1 MEPAISKSTKKT
13 KGQSLIE
20 VLIALAIVAMVIL
33 GIVKASTFSVS
44 NSLYSQDQSIAS
56 NLAQKK
62 TSEIISLKNSF
73 PLTFFDTL
81 PSYPDDLSD
90 DSRFCTK
97 TTLTSADD
105 EIPSGSPVGSRMA
118 KIEVIVFWGEE
129 GDGFDCTDKQYRY
142 QFNLETKTT
151 NN

>member
-1 MEPAISKSTKKT
+1 MRPVILRSTKNH
-13 KGQSLIE
+13 GQSLIE
-20 VLIALAIVAMVIL
+20 VLVALAIVAMVIL

-44 NSLYSQDQSIAS
+44 NSLYSQDQSTAS

-62 TSEIISLKNSF
+62 TAEIIALKNSF
-73 PLTFFDTL
+73 PLTFFDSL
-81 PSYPDDLSD
+81 PFYPDDLSD
-90 DSRFCTK
+90 DERFCLK

-105 EIPSGSPVGSRMA
+105 EIPSGSPAGSRMA
-118 KIEVIVFWGEE
+118 KIEVVVFWGEE
-129 GDGFDCTDKQYRY
+129 GEGSDCDEKQYRY

>member
-1 MEPAISKSTKKT
+1 MKPAILRSTKNN
-13 KGQSLIE
+13 GQSLIE
-20 VLIALAIVAMVIL
+20 VLVSLAIVAMVIL

-44 NSLYSQDQSIAS
+44 NSLYSQDQSTAS

-62 TSEIISLKNSF
+62 TSEIIALKNSF
-73 PLTFFDTL
+73 PLTFFDPL
-81 PSYPDDLSD
+81 PPYPDDLSD
-90 DSRFCTK
+90 DGRFCTK

-105 EIPSGSPVGSRMA
+105 EIQDDWPVGSRMA

-129 GDGFDCTDKQYRY
+129 GDGFDCAEKQYRY

>member
-1 MEPAISKSTKKT
+1 MKPAILKSTKKT

-20 VLIALAIVAMVIL
+20 VLVALAIVALVIL

-62 TSEIISLKNSF
+62 TVEIISLKNSS
-73 PLTFFDTL
+73 PLTFFDSF
-81 PSYPDDLSD
+81 PPYPDDLSD
-90 DSRFCTK
+90 DGRYCVK
-97 TTLTSADD
+97 TTITSADG
-105 EIPSGSPVGSRMA
+105 EIPTGSPVGSRMA
-118 KIEVIVFWGEE
+118 KIEAIVFWGEE
-129 GDGFDCTDKQYRY
+129 GEGSDCAEKQYRY